1 MFKKDKISEKE
12 LTTQS
17 NFLSQTT
24 EVEGNIK
31 AQGNFR
37 IEGTIIGNIECYAKF
52 ISSETSKVQGNI
64 LATNAEI
71 SGEIIGDVEVKELLS
86 LKASA
91 RITGNIISNKLLV
104 EPGATING
112 NFKTNPNSANNKF
125 TAPKEEPT
133 NSTKKPEEKVLV

>member
-1 MFKKDKISEKE
+1 MFKKEKISEKE

-24 EVEGNIK
+24 IIEGNIK

-37 IEGTIIGNIECYAKF
+37 LEGTVVGNVECSAKF
-52 ISSETSKVQGNI
+52 ILSETSKIQGN
-64 LATNAEI
+64 LYATNAEI
-71 SGEIIGDVEVKELLS
+71 SGEVLGDIEIKELLS

-91 RITGNIISNKLLV
+91 RITGNIKSTKLLV

-112 NFKTNPNSANNKF
+112 NFKTNPANIA
-125 TAPKEEPT
+125 AP
-133 NSTKKPEEKVLV
+133 STSPGPAVPANKKPEEKTLA